1 MEMVYHNEDREYG
14 NIPDASVR
22 HVESKICSDD
32 DRKVAAAEPGIKRSR
47 LAAVILGLLCVVQAA
62 VIILLLSPFSERDE
76 FKRTNFDVETS
87 FKNLTEEREDL
98 KRKLNIS
105 VSERDALKRT
115 KLDVEASFKNLT
127 EEREDLKRKLNISV
141 SERDALKRTKLD
153 VEAGF
158 KTLTEERE
166 DLKRKLNEVAQGGW
180 EYFSG
185 SFYYKSSVTKS
196 WQESRDACLQKGAD
210 LVIITAK
217 KNRIS

>member
-76 FKRTNFDVETS
+76 FKRTNF
-87 FKNLTEEREDL
+87 
-98 KRKLNIS
+98 
-105 VSERDALKRT
+105 
-115 KLDVEASFKNLT
+115 DVEASFKNLT